1 MVLRVLREISANLY
15 STEFYTIMVDE
26 CTDVSNQE
34 QVVVIL
40 RWVDDHLTPHEEL
53 IGLYAVPCI
62 ESSTLVSIIKD
73 IGSH

>member
-1 MVLRVLREISANLY
+1 
-15 STEFYTIMVDE
+15 MVDE

-34 QVVVIL
+34 QVIVVL

-53 IGLYAVPCI
+53 IGLYAVSCI

-73 IGSH
+73 TLARMNLSLMKVRGIG